1 MKLYI
6 DPGTGSMLFTVLVAV
21 LGSVIFLLRGFWI
34 KLQVL
39 LGGGRQRASA
49 DREPLV
55 IFSEGKRYWQIFEPI
70 CEALEKRGQQVLYLT
85 ESADDPAL
93 EKGYQHIRCQVIG
106 EGNRA
111 FARLNVLKA
120 RVVLSTTPG
129 LDVYQWKRSRDVDWY
144 VHIAHA
150 PGDITRYRMLGLDF
164 YDAVLLS
171 GEYQVRQIRQLEQ
184 LRELPEKE
192 LVIVGLPYMD
202 EAKRRLEAMPRY
214 SGTDGRTIL
223 LAPSWGPS
231 AILSR
236 YGGRMLDALLA
247 TGYHVII
254 RPHPQCFDSEKA
266 LMEELMKAYPDSDR
280 LEWNRDRDNFEVLRR
295 SDILISDFSG
305 VMFDFALIHD
315 KPVLYADTAFDNG
328 LYDAYWLPDPLWT
341 FQVLPTLG
349 RQVTEEMLP
358 RIREVID
365 ECIDHPGYAE
375 AREKARQETW
385 MYRGEGAERAAEYLI
400 RKLNELKE
408 ADAEQPQKNP
418 ERGSRNT
425 EQQQKR

>member
-1 MKLYI
+1 
-6 DPGTGSMLFTVLVAV
+6 
-21 LGSVIFLLRGFWI
+21 
-34 KLQVL
+34 
-39 LGGGRQRASA
+39 
-49 DREPLV
+49 
-55 IFSEGKRYWQIFEPI
+55 
-70 CEALEKRGQQVLYLT
+70 
-85 ESADDPAL
+85 
-93 EKGYQHIRCQVIG
+93 
-106 EGNRA
+106 
-111 FARLNVLKA
+111 
-120 RVVLSTTPG
+120 
-129 LDVYQWKRSRDVDWY
+129 
-144 VHIAHA
+144 
-150 PGDITRYRMLGLDF
+150 
-164 YDAVLLS
+164 
-171 GEYQVRQIRQLEQ
+171 
-184 LRELPEKE
+184 
-192 LVIVGLPYMD
+192 
-202 EAKRRLEAMPRY
+202 
-214 SGTDGRTIL
+214 
-223 LAPSWGPS
+223 
-231 AILSR
+231 
-236 YGGRMLDALLA
+236 
-247 TGYHVII
+247 
-254 RPHPQCFDSEKA
+254 
-266 LMEELMKAYPDSDR
+266 MKAYPDSDR

-408 ADAEQPQKNP
+408 ANAEQPQKNP